1 MPYGELSDTETVPP
15 EAPLL
20 VAELLE
26 AELVEAELLELEAL
40 GEVEGLAELEPDS
53 ELKLGSVALVPRM
66 TST

>member
-1 MPYGELSDTETVPP
+1 MPYGELLDTETVPP

-26 AELVEAELLELEAL
+26 AELLELEAL
-40 GEVEGLAELEPDS
+40 GEVEGLPELEPAS